1 LIKSSQKTYLI
12 SLLTLFVINIGLS
25 QTTSSTPTT
34 ASELELNIDVNLD
47 GNTSSSTT
55 VYLISDLSELLWLS
69 ENVNRDL
76 LSIK

>member
-1 LIKSSQKTYLI
+1 MIKSSQKTYLI